1 MNRSEHVAGTALAE
15 SALGRS
21 LTRPSLTSHSS
32 ASRYLTSRNLTG
44 RNATARLLL
53 SLSLLGGAA
62 MSQWGAA
69 QTGQLSQSDQATLN
83 LSAYRSMASA
93 LDGAVLKRLDSSAS
107 SLLDL
112 DRATAAY
119 ATLRPGVKSS
129 LLTGGMERSMQSA
142 RAALSRAPADLEAQV
157 EQARSLMRKALY
169 DQTLGQLSSGG
180 AAVSPAL
187 SAQAGLLAG
196 EFGLQGEV
204 RSRFLGAMAA
214 RDSGSAARLLRSTAA
229 RKVQASLAGASPVN
243 DSARRTTSYLALAR
257 ATGWFTVVQDA
268 PDTGGL
274 KLPQFTLALTQ
285 LTGNNSAALATTLT
299 ALKSGAAGFVS
310 ATAKTV
316 QTGQTLPAGSAASD
330 VQTPPAQVV
339 TPQKPAAPTP
349 DTRPIT
355 AQPNTVQPAPAQ
367 PSTAPAAGLSAPQQQ
382 QASLNATYA
391 ALARAQAAAGHADLT
406 GARVQLDRAVL
417 ALANAG
423 LSNTAGYSEL
433 ASDLTS
439 LATRSGLRA
448 ADVQAVSAGL
458 NNLENLAQARP
469 TSALDAASVTA
480 SRIGTPIWP
489 LLFLIVGLLAL
500 YPLYLLNLAFGG
512 RNNSWKAIAASLLL
526 LFVPVLLEGLGGTF
540 AYLGDLL
547 GVPFLRSL
555 GNLSLHQGAWGLPIW
570 LLLAAGAVGLASYG
584 FRGLCRQFG
593 LLGSSRS
600 SAAPARV
607 AEPSQPTLD
616 WDEELG

>member
-1 MNRSEHVAGTALAE
+1 MNRSEYVAGAAQAG
-15 SALGRS
+15 S
-21 LTRPSLTSHSS
+21 PS
-32 ASRYLTSRNLTG
+32 RECLTG
-44 RNATARLLL
+44 ESLIRTNSAARLLL
-53 SLSLLGGAA
+53 SLGLLGGAVL
-62 MSQWGAA
+62 SQWGAA
-69 QTGQLSQSDQATLN
+69 QSDQSTQTSTSSQASQATLD

-93 LDGAVLKRLDSSAS
+93 LDRAVAERPNSSAS
-107 SLLDL
+107 SLSDL
-112 DRATAAY
+112 DRATATY

-169 DQTLGQLSSGG
+169 DQTLGQLSSGNEP
-180 AAVSPAL
+180 VSPAL
-187 SAQAGLLAG
+187 SAQSGLLAG
-196 EFGLQGEV
+196 EFGLQGEA
-204 RSRFLGAMAA
+204 RSRFLAAVKA
-214 RDSGSAARLLRSTAA
+214 RDAGSAARLLRSTAA
-229 RKVQASLAGASPVN
+229 RKVQASLKGASAAN
-243 DSARRTTSYLALAR
+243 GSAQNTTQRTASYLALAR

-285 LTGNNSAALATTLT
+285 LTGNDAAALATTLT
-299 ALKSGAAGFVS
+299 ALKRGAAGFVS
-310 ATAKTV
+310 ASARAV
-316 QTGQTLPAGSAASD
+316 QTGQSVPATQDNQAQDNQVPAS
-330 VQTPPAQVV
+330 
-339 TPQKPAAPTP
+339 QKPANPNP
-349 DTRPIT
+349 DTRPS
-355 AQPNTVQPAPAQ
+355 TVQPKPSQPA
-367 PSTAPAAGLSAPQQQ
+367 TLSAPQQQ
-382 QASLNATYA
+382 QAGLNATYA

-406 GARVQLDRAVL
+406 GARAQLDRAAL
-417 ALANAG
+417 ALAGAG
-423 LSNTAGYSEL
+423 LSNTAGYGEL
-433 ASDLTS
+433 TADLTS

-469 TSALDAASVTA
+469 TSALDAVSGAAARV
-480 SRIGTPIWP
+480 GTPIWP

-512 RNNSWKAIAASLLL
+512 RNNSWKAISASLLL

-547 GVPFLRSL
+547 GVPVLRSL
-555 GNLSLHQGAWGLPIW
+555 GNLSLHQGAWGMPVW

-607 AEPSQPTLD
+607 AEPSQPALD
-616 WDEELG
+616 WDEEL

>member
-1 MNRSEHVAGTALAE
+1 MNRSEHIVGTAQVE
-15 SALGRS
+15 SATGG
-21 LTRPSLTSHSS
+21 SLTSRSS
-32 ASRYLTSRNLTG
+32 AIRQLTS

-53 SLSLLGGAA
+53 SLGLLGSAA
-62 MSQWGAA
+62 MNQWGAA

-93 LDGAVLKRLDSSAS
+93 LDKAVLERPGSSAS

-129 LLTGGMERSMQSA
+129 LLTSGMERSMQSA

-196 EFGLQGEV
+196 EFGLQSEV
-204 RSRFLGAMAA
+204 RSRFLGAVTA

-310 ATAKTV
+310 ATAKAV
-316 QTGQTLPAGSAASD
+316 QTGQTLPAGSAAPD
-330 VQTPPAQVV
+330 VQIPPAQVV
-339 TPQKPAAPTP
+339 TSQKPAAPTP
-349 DTRPIT
+349 DTRPNT
-355 AQPNTVQPAPAQ
+355 AQPNTMQPTPAQ
-367 PSTAPAAGLSAPQQQ
+367 PGTASGLSAPQQQ

-406 GARVQLDRAVL
+406 GARVQLDRAAQ

-423 LSNTAGYSEL
+423 LSNTAGYGEL

-458 NNLENLAQARP
+458 NNLEDLAQARP

-480 SRIGTPIWP
+480 ARIGTPIWP

-600 SAAPARV
+600 SSAPARV
-607 AEPSQPTLD
+607 TEPSQPTLD
-616 WDEELG
+616 WDEELR

>member
-1 MNRSEHVAGTALAE
+1 MNRSEHALGAAQAE
-15 SALGRS
+15 SAARECSSRES
-21 LTRPSLTSHSS
+21 LNRTNS
-32 ASRYLTSRNLTG
+32 A
-44 RNATARLLL
+44 ARLLL
-53 SLSLLGGAA
+53 SLSLLSGAA
-62 MSQWGAA
+62 LSQWGAA
-69 QTGQLSQSDQATLN
+69 QTDQTNLN

-93 LDGAVLKRLDSSAS
+93 LDKAVLDRPASSAS
-107 SLLDL
+107 SLSDL

-169 DQTLGQLSSGG
+169 DQTLGQLSSG

-187 SAQAGLLAG
+187 SAQAGLLAA
-196 EFGLQGEV
+196 EFGLQGEA
-204 RSRFLGAMAA
+204 RSRFLTAVAA
-214 RDSGSAARLLRSTAA
+214 RDAGSAARLLRSTAA
-229 RKVQASLAGASPVN
+229 RRVQTSLAGASVPAGG
-243 DSARRTTSYLALAR
+243 SAQNTTQRTASYLALAR

-274 KLPQFTLALTQ
+274 KLPQFSLALTQ
-285 LTGNNSAALATTLT
+285 LTGNTPAALATTLT

-310 ATAKTV
+310 SAARAV
-316 QTGQTLPAGSAASD
+316 QTGQSVPA
-330 VQTPPAQVV
+330 TPGNQVPDNQV
-339 TPQKPAAPTP
+339 PDSQKPANPNLPVPTP
-349 DTRPIT
+349 DTRPSTI
-355 AQPNTVQPAPAQ
+355 QPKPAQ
-367 PSTAPAAGLSAPQQQ
+367 PAALSAPQQQ

-406 GARVQLDRAVL
+406 GARAQLDRAAL
-417 ALANAG
+417 ALASAG
-423 LSNTAGYSEL
+423 LSNTAGYDTL
-433 ASDLTS
+433 TADLTS

-458 NNLENLAQARP
+458 TNLENLAQARP
-469 TSALDAASVTA
+469 TSALDAASGAAT
-480 SRIGTPIWP
+480 RIAAPIWP

-547 GVPFLRSL
+547 GVPFLRTL
-555 GNLSLHQGAWGLPIW
+555 GNLSLHQGAWGMPVW

-600 SAAPARV
+600 SAPARV
-607 AEPSQPTLD
+607 AEPSQPALD
-616 WDEELG
+616 WDEEL

>member
-15 SALGRS
+15 SAPGRS
-21 LTRPSLTSHSS
+21 LTRPSLTS
-32 ASRYLTSRNLTG
+32 

-53 SLSLLGGAA
+53 SLGLLGGAA
-62 MSQWGAA
+62 MSQWGEA
-69 QTGQLSQSDQATLN
+69 QTGQASQSDQTTLN

-93 LDGAVLKRLDSSAS
+93 LDRAVLERPGSSAS

-129 LLTGGMERSMQSA
+129 LLTSGMERSLQSA

-310 ATAKTV
+310 ATAKAV
-316 QTGQTLPAGSAASD
+316 QTGQTLPAGSAAPD
-330 VQTPPAQVV
+330 VQTLPAQVA
-339 TPQKPAAPTP
+339 TSQKPAAPPP
-349 DTRPIT
+349 DTRPST
-355 AQPNTVQPAPAQ
+355 AQPNTMQPTPAQ
-367 PSTAPAAGLSAPQQQ
+367 PGTASGLSAPQQQ

-458 NNLENLAQARP
+458 NNLEDLAQARP

-593 LLGSSRS
+593 LLSSSRS
-600 SAAPARV
+600 SAVPARV
-607 AEPSQPTLD
+607 AEPSQPALD
-616 WDEELG
+616 WDEEL

>member
-1 MNRSEHVAGTALAE
+1 MNRSEHVTGAAQAG
-15 SALGRS
+15 
-21 LTRPSLTSHSS
+21 S
-32 ASRYLTSRNLTG
+32 ASRQSLTG
-44 RNATARLLL
+44 RSATARLLL
-53 SLSLLGGAA
+53 PLGLLGGAA
-62 MSQWGAA
+62 LSQWGAA
-69 QTGQLSQSDQATLN
+69 QTGPSSQTGQTTLN

-93 LDGAVLKRLDSSAS
+93 LDKAVLDRPASSAS
-107 SLLDL
+107 SLSDL

-119 ATLRPGVKSS
+119 TTLRPGVKSS

-180 AAVSPAL
+180 PAVSPAL

-196 EFGLQGEV
+196 EFGLQGEI
-204 RSRFLGAMAA
+204 RSRFLGAVTA
-214 RDSGSAARLLRSTAA
+214 RDAGSAARLLRSTAA
-229 RKVQASLAGASPVN
+229 RKVQASLAGASVPAGG
-243 DSARRTTSYLALAR
+243 SAQNTTQRTASYLALAR

-285 LTGNNSAALATTLT
+285 LTGNNTAALATTLT

-310 ATAKTV
+310 ATAKAV
-316 QTGQTLPAGSAASD
+316 QTGQSVPAGSAAG
-330 VQTPPAQVV
+330 VQTPPSQVV

-349 DTRPIT
+349 DTRPDP
-355 AQPNTVQPAPAQ
+355 AQPGSVQPGTVQPAPAQ
-367 PSTAPAAGLSAPQQQ
+367 PGTAPSAGLSAPQQQ
-382 QASLNATYA
+382 QASLNESYA

-406 GARVQLDRAVL
+406 GARAQLDRAAL
-417 ALANAG
+417 ALASAG
-423 LSNTAGYSEL
+423 LSNTAGYDAL
-433 ASDLTS
+433 TSDLST
-439 LATRSGLRA
+439 LATRNGLRA
-448 ADVQAVSAGL
+448 ADVQAVSASL

-469 TSALDAASVTA
+469 TSTLDAASGA
-480 SRIGTPIWP
+480 AARIGTPIWP

-547 GVPFLRSL
+547 GVPVLRSL
-555 GNLSLHQGAWGLPIW
+555 GNLSLHQGAWGMPVW

-600 SAAPARV
+600 SATPTRV
-607 AEPSQPTLD
+607 TEPSQPALD
-616 WDEELG
+616 WDEEL

>member
-1 MNRSEHVAGTALAE
+1 MNRSEHIVGTAQVE
-15 SALGRS
+15 SATGG
-21 LTRPSLTSHSS
+21 SLTSRSS
-32 ASRYLTSRNLTG
+32 AIRKLTS

-53 SLSLLGGAA
+53 SLGLLGSAA
-62 MSQWGAA
+62 MNQWGAA

-93 LDGAVLKRLDSSAS
+93 LDKAVLERPGSSAS

-129 LLTGGMERSMQSA
+129 LLTSGMERSMQSA

-196 EFGLQGEV
+196 EFGLQSEV
-204 RSRFLGAMAA
+204 RSRFLGAVTA

-310 ATAKTV
+310 ATAKAV
-316 QTGQTLPAGSAASD
+316 QTGQTLPAGSAAPD
-330 VQTPPAQVV
+330 VQIPPAQVV
-339 TPQKPAAPTP
+339 TSQKPAAPTP
-349 DTRPIT
+349 DTRPNT
-355 AQPNTVQPAPAQ
+355 AQPNTMQPTPAQ
-367 PSTAPAAGLSAPQQQ
+367 PGTASGLSAPQQQ

-406 GARVQLDRAVL
+406 GARVQLDRAAL

-423 LSNTAGYSEL
+423 LSNTAGYGEL

-458 NNLENLAQARP
+458 NNLEDLAQARP

-480 SRIGTPIWP
+480 ARIGTPIWP

-600 SAAPARV
+600 SSAPARV
-607 AEPSQPTLD
+607 TEPSQPTLD
-616 WDEELG
+616 WDEELR

>member
-1 MNRSEHVAGTALAE
+1 MNRSEHVAGAVRAE
-15 SALGRS
+15 SAPG
-21 LTRPSLTSHSS
+21 LTSQS
-32 ASRYLTSRNLTG
+32 LTG
-44 RNATARLLL
+44 RTVTRKNAAARLLL
-53 SLSLLGGAA
+53 SLGLLGGAA
-62 MSQWGAA
+62 LSQWGAA
-69 QTGQLSQSDQATLN
+69 QTDQSGQTTLD
-83 LSAYRSMASA
+83 LGAYRSMASA
-93 LDGAVLKRLDSSAS
+93 LDRAVLDRPASGAS
-107 SLLDL
+107 SLSDL

-169 DQTLGQLSSGG
+169 DQTLGQLSSG

-196 EFGLQGEV
+196 EFGLQGEG
-204 RSRFLGAMAA
+204 RSRFLTAVSA
-214 RDSGSAARLLRSTAA
+214 RDAGSAARLLRSTAA
-229 RKVQASLAGASPVN
+229 RRVQASLAGASVPAGG
-243 DSARRTTSYLALAR
+243 SAQNTTQRTASYLALAR

-274 KLPQFTLALTQ
+274 KLPQFSLALTQ
-285 LTGNNSAALATTLT
+285 LTGNQLTGNNAAALATTLT

-310 ATAKTV
+310 ATTKAV
-316 QTGQTLPAGSAASD
+316 QTGQSLPASQENQTQG
-330 VQTPPAQVV
+330 VQKPATP
-339 TPQKPAAPTP
+339 KPAAPTP
-349 DTRPIT
+349 DTRPSTGTRPST
-355 AQPNTVQPAPAQ
+355 AAPRPAQ
-367 PSTAPAAGLSAPQQQ
+367 PAALSAPQQQ
-382 QASLNATYA
+382 QAGLNATYA

-406 GARVQLDRAVL
+406 GARAQLERAAL
-417 ALANAG
+417 ALTGAG
-423 LSNTAGYSEL
+423 LSNTAGYDTL
-433 ASDLTS
+433 TADLTS

-458 NNLENLAQARP
+458 INLENLAQARP
-469 TSALDAASVTA
+469 TSALDALSGAA
-480 SRIGTPIWP
+480 ARIGTPTLP

-555 GNLSLHQGAWGLPIW
+555 GNLSLHQGAWGTPVW

-607 AEPSQPTLD
+607 AEPSQPALD
-616 WDEELG
+616 WDEDL

>member
-1 MNRSEHVAGTALAE
+1 MNRSEHVAGTAQAE
-15 SALGRS
+15 SATGR
-21 LTRPSLTSHSS
+21 SLTSHSS

-44 RNATARLLL
+44 RDATARLLL
-53 SLSLLGGAA
+53 SLGLLGGAA
-62 MSQWGAA
+62 MSQWGVA
-69 QTGQLSQSDQATLN
+69 QTGQASQSDQTTLN

-93 LDGAVLKRLDSSAS
+93 LDRAVLERPGSSAS

-119 ATLRPGVKSS
+119 GTLRPGVKSS

-196 EFGLQGEV
+196 EFGLQGEI
-204 RSRFLGAMAA
+204 RSRFLGAVTA
-214 RDSGSAARLLRSTAA
+214 RDSGGAARLLRSTAA
-229 RKVQASLAGASPVN
+229 RKVQASLEGASPTN
-243 DSARRTTSYLALAR
+243 DSARRTVSYLALAR

-310 ATAKTV
+310 ATAKAV
-316 QTGQTLPAGSAASD
+316 QTGQTPPAGSAAPD

-349 DTRPIT
+349 DTQPST
-355 AQPNTVQPAPAQ
+355 AQPNTVQPTSAQ
-367 PSTAPAAGLSAPQQQ
+367 PGTAAAGLSAPQQQ

-406 GARVQLDRAVL
+406 GARAQLDRAAL

-423 LSNTAGYSEL
+423 LSNTAGYGEM

-458 NNLENLAQARP
+458 NNLEDLAQARP

-480 SRIGTPIWP
+480 ARIGTPLWP

-555 GNLSLHQGAWGLPIW
+555 GNLSLHQGAWGQPIW

-593 LLGSSRS
+593 LLSSSRS
-600 SAAPARV
+600 SAVPARV
-607 AEPSQPTLD
+607 AEPSQPALD
-616 WDEELG
+616 WDEEL

>member
-1 MNRSEHVAGTALAE
+1 MNRSEHIVGTAQAE
-15 SALGRS
+15 SATGG
-21 LTRPSLTSHSS
+21 SLTSRSS
-32 ASRYLTSRNLTG
+32 AIRSLTG
-44 RNATARLLL
+44 RNATARLLI
-53 SLSLLGGAA
+53 SLGLLGGAA
-62 MSQWGAA
+62 QAG
-69 QTGQLSQSDQATLN
+69 QSDQATLN

-93 LDGAVLKRLDSSAS
+93 LDRAVLERPGSSAS

-129 LLTGGMERSMQSA
+129 LLTSGMERSLQSA

-285 LTGNNSAALATTLT
+285 LTGNNLAALATTLT

-310 ATAKTV
+310 ATAKAV
-316 QTGQTLPAGSAASD
+316 QTGQTLPAGSAAPD
-330 VQTPPAQVV
+330 VQTLPAQVA
-339 TPQKPAAPTP
+339 TPQKPAAPPP
-349 DTRPIT
+349 DTRPST
-355 AQPNTVQPAPAQ
+355 AQPNTMQPTPAQ
-367 PSTAPAAGLSAPQQQ
+367 PGTASGLSAPQQQ

-616 WDEELG
+616 WDEEL

>member
-1 MNRSEHVAGTALAE
+1 MNRSEHVAGAAQTE
-15 SALGRS
+15 SAPRS
-21 LTRPSLTSHSS
+21 TRQSMTVRPFTGHPVIGQPVTRRNS
-32 ASRYLTSRNLTG
+32 A
-44 RNATARLLL
+44 ARLLL

-62 MSQWGAA
+62 PGQWGAA
-69 QTGQLSQSDQATLN
+69 QTDQASQTTLN

-93 LDGAVLKRLDSSAS
+93 LDRAVLDRPASSAS
-107 SLLDL
+107 SLSDL

-119 ATLRPGVKSS
+119 ATLRPGVSSS

-169 DQTLGQLSSGG
+169 DQTLGQLSSG

-196 EFGLQGEV
+196 EFGLQGEA
-204 RSRFLGAMAA
+204 RSRFLTAVAA
-214 RDSGSAARLLRSTAA
+214 RDAGSAARLLRSTAA
-229 RKVQASLAGASPVN
+229 RRVQTSLAGASVPAN
-243 DSARRTTSYLALAR
+243 GSAQNTAQRTASYLALAR

-274 KLPQFTLALTQ
+274 KLSQFSLALTQ
-285 LTGNNSAALATTLT
+285 LTGNTPAALATTLS
-299 ALKSGAAGFVS
+299 ALKGGAAGFVS
-310 ATAKTV
+310 ASAKAV
-316 QTGQTLPAGSAASD
+316 QTGQSVPATQENQAPGN
-330 VQTPPAQVV
+330 QV
-339 TPQKPAAPTP
+339 PDSQKPATP
-349 DTRPIT
+349 
-355 AQPNTVQPAPAQ
+355 N
-367 PSTAPAAGLSAPQQQ
+367 PAAPNPDARPDPARPGTLQTKPARPAALSAPQQQ
-382 QASLNATYA
+382 QAGLNATYA

-406 GARVQLDRAVL
+406 GARTQLDRAAL
-417 ALANAG
+417 ALASAG
-423 LSNTAGYSEL
+423 LSNTAGYNEL
-433 ASDLTS
+433 SADLTS
-439 LATRSGLRA
+439 LATRNGLRA

-469 TSALDAASVTA
+469 TSALDAVSGAAARV
-480 SRIGTPIWP
+480 GTPIWP

-547 GVPFLRSL
+547 GVPVLRSPQTWGAPL
-555 GNLSLHQGAWGLPIW
+555 NGRPSLRN
-570 LLLAAGAVGLASYG
+570 AALRIRAMTVG
-584 FRGLCRQFG
+584 
-593 LLGSSRS
+593 
-600 SAAPARV
+600 
-607 AEPSQPTLD
+607 
-616 WDEELG
+616 

>member
-1 MNRSEHVAGTALAE
+1 MNPSEHVLGAAQAE
-15 SALGRS
+15 NAPR
-21 LTRPSLTSHSS
+21 
-32 ASRYLTSRNLTG
+32 LTG
-44 RNATARLLL
+44 QTVTRSNSTARLLF

-62 MSQWGAA
+62 LSQWGAA
-69 QTGQLSQSDQATLN
+69 QADQSTQTSPSGQATLN

-93 LDGAVLKRLDSSAS
+93 LDKAVLDRPASSAS
-107 SLLDL
+107 SLSDL

-119 ATLRPGVKSS
+119 ATLRPGISSS

-142 RAALSRAPADLEAQV
+142 RAALSRPPADLEAQV

-169 DQTLGQLSSGG
+169 DQTLGQLSSG

-196 EFGLQGEV
+196 EFGLQGEA
-204 RSRFLGAMAA
+204 RSRFLTAVAT
-214 RDSGSAARLLRSTAA
+214 RDAGRAARLLRSTAA
-229 RKVQASLAGASPVN
+229 RKVQASLAGASVPAN
-243 DSARRTTSYLALAR
+243 GSAQNTTQRTASYLALAR

-285 LTGNNSAALATTLT
+285 LTGNNPAALATTLT
-299 ALKSGAAGFVS
+299 ALKGGAAGFVS
-310 ATAKTV
+310 SAAKAV
-316 QTGQTLPAGSAASD
+316 QTGQSVPATQDS
-330 VQTPPAQVV
+330 QKPTIPNPPA
-339 TPQKPAAPTP
+339 PNP
-349 DTRPIT
+349 DARPSPV
-355 AQPNTVQPAPAQ
+355 QPNTVQPTPAR
-367 PSTAPAAGLSAPQQQ
+367 PAGLSAPQQQ
-382 QASLNATYA
+382 QAGLNATYA

-406 GARVQLDRAVL
+406 GARAQLDRAAL
-417 ALANAG
+417 ALASAG
-423 LSNTAGYSEL
+423 LSNTAGYGEL
-433 ASDLTS
+433 SADLVS

-469 TSALDAASVTA
+469 TSALDSASGAAT
-480 SRIGTPIWP
+480 RIGTPIWP

-547 GVPFLRSL
+547 GVPFLRTL
-555 GNLSLHQGAWGLPIW
+555 GNLSLHQGAWGLPVW

-607 AEPSQPTLD
+607 AEPSQSALD
-616 WDEELG
+616 WDEDL